1 MNDMESRKFED
12 AFRDAFK
19 EAEVSPTENV
29 WTNIELDLEKAEGDK
44 MKRRIFFY
52 KLLAAASIAFAMSVA
67 GIGYYILQDQ
77 QRFDGSLAVNQK
89 TESSSES
96 NAQTRT
102 GETIGQAQVT
112 DTNADNANADQAISS
127 DQAVGNGQVNSDIA
141 NEQAATSTFP
151 IGDGNTASKSNGE
164 NKSIASLNK
173 HNENASADSENAPGN
188 NSSSRKG
195 LDQSNTTQRQAK
207 TNGSSSNT
215 ENTNPNSIAK
225 TDQQRANPNEQTYTA
240 DNTAQKSVASTQNE
254 QDNDQRNGQA
264 TESTALTSGKNTKNA
279 NAIANNSSQQVAAN
293 DAAKSNGTAEQ
304 QNKNQSVTEGQNAVA
319 SVNADKTAR
328 DVNSKNIPTDNGI
341 PANADKQGIAS
352 NERVTSVNEPIASS
366 NNKNDASGNNTSAIA
381 NGKQQGIAAADNK
394 NTVDANQTVKK
405 NAVDINPFSRYYTA
419 NNGEFGTVN
428 NASTLASNEGVKK
441 LPSRVDKPVDFDA
454 TKFAPQ
460 EDPLMVM
467 LAKLDAE
474 GKGRSEE
481 QNKEKDNSSEKLW
494 TSVGFAAGS
503 FNTVNS
509 NVSTSQS
516 FAMNNV
522 ASQQAKASGSSY
534 TVGLSMGTRLSNRW
548 VVQGGVN
555 YMTQSSDYTSNA
567 VGASADFA
575 NFSAPAVNSMMS
587 EADSRLVSTAPYTIN
602 SSLRF
607 VSIPLQAGYMIV
619 NKRFGVQLN
628 GGVSTDMFLQNT
640 LTPESDNVS
649 KTTQGSGEDSPYRT
663 FNFSGLVGT
672 ELSYKFGQHY
682 RLALNPGIR
691 YPFNSIYKS
700 DQPITAMPL
709 TFDVGLRFRY
719 IFH

>member
-67 GIGYYILQDQ
+67 GVGYYILQDQ
-77 QRFDGSLAVNQK
+77 QRFDGSLAVNPK
-89 TESSSES
+89 TESSSER

-102 GETIGQAQVT
+102 GETAGQQQATEGNTSGNTTADQTISSNDAVT
-112 DTNADNANADQAISS
+112 NGKENAANENSQASTSSSAILKDNKAADNNATD
-127 DQAVGNGQVNSDIA
+127 N
-141 NEQAATSTFP
+141 
-151 IGDGNTASKSNGE
+151 
-164 NKSIASLNK
+164 SIASLNTRD
-173 HNENASADSENAPGN
+173 ENASSNAKKN
-188 NSSSRKG
+188 NLNKQRTTATSSDNQSSSAAR
-195 LDQSNTTQRQAK
+195 QSETNAVSSDKSNAEKVYNASDK
-207 TNGSSSNT
+207 TNKNA
-215 ENTNPNSIAK
+215 IAK
-225 TDQQRANPNEQTYTA
+225 TEQKNANTSKQNSAAEDAAQTSIASA
-240 DNTAQKSVASTQNE
+240 DGKQGNALHNAQATASTE
-254 QDNDQRNGQA
+254 Q
-264 TESTALTSGKNTKNA
+264 STGKNTKGVND
-279 NAIANNSSQQVAAN
+279 IANTSSQQQVASN
-293 DAAKSNGTAEQ
+293 DAGKNNSGLNQQDQNSGIAEKQNTIASAEQ
-304 QNKNQSVTEGQNAVA
+304 KRNA
-319 SVNADKTAR
+319 NETNDKTIQNTNSASQT
-328 DVNSKNIPTDNGI
+328 VNS
-341 PANADKQGIAS
+341 
-352 NERVTSVNEPIASS
+352 
-366 NNKNDASGNNTSAIA
+366 
-381 NGKQQGIAAADNK
+381 QGIAANDTSSPSNNASALTNDQKQSVAATDN
-394 NTVDANQTVKK
+394 K

-419 NNGEFGTVN
+419 NHGEFGAVN
-428 NASTLASNEGVKK
+428 NSSTLASNEGVKK
-441 LPSRVDKPVDFDA
+441 LPSRVDKPADFDA
-454 TKFAPQ
+454 TKLAPQ
-460 EDPLMVM
+460 VDPLMLM
-467 LAKLDAE
+467 LAKLDEE

-481 QNKEKDNSSEKLW
+481 KKEGDNTGSEKLW

-509 NVSTSQS
+509 TVSQSQSQS

-522 ASQQAKASGSSY
+522 ATQQAKASGSSY
-534 TVGLSMGTRLSNRW
+534 TVGLSMGTRLSKRW

-587 EADSRLVSTAPYTIN
+587 EADNRIVSTAPYTIN
-602 SSLRF
+602 SSLQF

-649 KTTQGSGEDSPYRT
+649 KTTQGSGSDSPYRT

-672 ELSYKFGQHY
+672 EFSYKFGQHY

-691 YPFNSIYKS
+691 YPFSSIYKS

>member
-67 GIGYYILQDQ
+67 GVGYYILQDQ
-77 QRFDGSLAVNQK
+77 QRFDGSLAVNPK
-89 TESSSES
+89 TESSSER

-102 GETIGQAQVT
+102 GETAGQQQATEGNTSGNTTADQTISSNDAVT
-112 DTNADNANADQAISS
+112 NGKENAANENSQASTSSSAILKDNKAADNNATD
-127 DQAVGNGQVNSDIA
+127 N
-141 NEQAATSTFP
+141 
-151 IGDGNTASKSNGE
+151 
-164 NKSIASLNK
+164 SIASLNTRD
-173 HNENASADSENAPGN
+173 ENASSNAKKN
-188 NSSSRKG
+188 NLNKQRTTATSSDNQSSSAAR
-195 LDQSNTTQRQAK
+195 QSETNAVSSDKSNAEKVYNASDK
-207 TNGSSSNT
+207 TNKNA
-215 ENTNPNSIAK
+215 IAK
-225 TDQQRANPNEQTYTA
+225 TEQKNANTSKQNSAAEDAAQTSIASA
-240 DNTAQKSVASTQNE
+240 DGKQGNALHNAQATASTE
-254 QDNDQRNGQA
+254 Q
-264 TESTALTSGKNTKNA
+264 STGKNTKGVND
-279 NAIANNSSQQVAAN
+279 IANTSSQQQVASN
-293 DAAKSNGTAEQ
+293 DAGKNNSGLNQQDQNSGIAEKQNTIASAEQ
-304 QNKNQSVTEGQNAVA
+304 KRNA
-319 SVNADKTAR
+319 NETNDKTIQNTNSASQT
-328 DVNSKNIPTDNGI
+328 VNS
-341 PANADKQGIAS
+341 
-352 NERVTSVNEPIASS
+352 
-366 NNKNDASGNNTSAIA
+366 
-381 NGKQQGIAAADNK
+381 QGIAANDTSSPSNNASALTNDQKQSVAATDN
-394 NTVDANQTVKK
+394 K

-419 NNGEFGTVN
+419 NHGEFGAVN
-428 NASTLASNEGVKK
+428 NSSTLASNEGVKK
-441 LPSRVDKPVDFDA
+441 LPSRVDKPADFDA
-454 TKFAPQ
+454 TKLAPQ
-460 EDPLMVM
+460 VDPLMLM
-467 LAKLDAE
+467 LAKLDEE

-481 QNKEKDNSSEKLW
+481 KKEGDNTGSEKLW
-494 TSVGFAAGS
+494 TSVSFAAGS

-509 NVSTSQS
+509 TVSQSQSQS

-522 ASQQAKASGSSY
+522 ATQQAKASGSSY
-534 TVGLSMGTRLSNRW
+534 TVGLSMGTRLSKRW

-587 EADSRLVSTAPYTIN
+587 EADNRIVSTAPYTIN
-602 SSLRF
+602 SSLQF

-649 KTTQGSGEDSPYRT
+649 KTTQGSGSDSPYRT

-672 ELSYKFGQHY
+672 EFSYKFGQHY

-691 YPFNSIYKS
+691 YPFSSIYKS

>member
-67 GIGYYILQDQ
+67 GVGYYILQDQ
-77 QRFDGSLAVNQK
+77 QRFDGSLAVNPK
-89 TESSSES
+89 TESSSER

-102 GETIGQAQVT
+102 GETAGQT
-112 DTNADNANADQAISS
+112 TESIADNSTADQAISS
-127 DQAVGNGQVNSDIA
+127 DNAIVKEQATSGTEND
-141 NEQAATSTFP
+141 QAATSSSP
-151 IGDGNTASKSNGE
+151 IYDGNNASESSAE
-164 NKSIASLNK
+164 NKSIASLNTSDK
-173 HNENASADSENAPGN
+173 NASSGSVDKTNEQASAIRNTDKSNA
-188 NSSSRKG
+188 
-195 LDQSNTTQRQAK
+195 TQRQPE
-207 TNGSSSNT
+207 TNGSSSNIAK
-215 ENTNPNSIAK
+215 TNNASNQANQNSIAK
-225 TDQQRANPNEQTYTA
+225 TEQRSINPSNQNYTA
-240 DNTAQKSVASTQNE
+240 DKNSAAQNSVASTEGKQGNK
-254 QDNDQRNGQA
+254 RNAKA
-264 TESTALTSGKNTKNA
+264 TESTVLSSDKNAKNTND
-279 NAIANNSSQQVAAN
+279 IANTSSQHIAAT
-293 DAAKSNGTAEQ
+293 DAAKHNGVATQ
-304 QNKNQSVTEGQNAVA
+304 QNQNASVTEGQNVA
-319 SVNADKTAR
+319 SNNVNKVGQ
-328 DVNSKNIPTDNGI
+328 DVNGKTTSTDNGI
-341 PANADKQGIAS
+341 SPNVEKQGIAS
-352 NERVTSVNEPIASS
+352 TERVASNSNKKDASVNNA
-366 NNKNDASGNNTSAIA
+366 SAIT
-381 NGKQQGIAAADNK
+381 NDKQQGIAAADNK
-394 NTVDANQTVKK
+394 NAVNGNQADSK

-419 NNGEFGTVN
+419 NNGELGAVN
-428 NASTLASNEGVKK
+428 NSSTLASNEGVKK

-460 EDPLMVM
+460 EDPLMLM

-481 QNKEKDNSSEKLW
+481 QSKEKDNSTEKLW

-672 ELSYKFGQHY
+672 EFSYKFGQHY

>member
-12 AFRDAFK
+12 AFRDAFR
-19 EAEVSPTENV
+19 EAEVTPTENV

-67 GIGYYILQDQ
+67 GVGYYILQDQ
-77 QRFDGSLAVNQK
+77 QRFDGSLAVNPK
-89 TESSSES
+89 TESSSER

-102 GETIGQAQVT
+102 SETFDNNPGTENI
-112 DTNADNANADQAISS
+112 ADNSNADQTISS
-127 DQAVGNGQVNSDIA
+127 NSATVNGQANSGIT
-141 NEQAATSTFP
+141 NEQTATSSSP
-151 IGDGNTASKSNGE
+151 VLDENNKNENTAG
-164 NKSIASLNK
+164 NKSIASLDARD
-173 HNENASADSENAPGN
+173 ENSSADSGN
-188 NSSSRKG
+188 KSNSKAEAIRETEQLNSA
-195 LDQSNTTQRQAK
+195 QRLA
-207 TNGSSSNT
+207 NINRSSSNT
-215 ENTNPNSIAK
+215 ENANNASGQVNQNPIAK
-225 TDQQRANPNEQTYTA
+225 TEQKSINPAKQNNTA
-240 DNTAQKSVASTQNE
+240 DQAAQKAVASVDSKQN
-254 QDNDQRNGQA
+254 NSQRNAQA
-264 TESTALTSGKNTKNA
+264 TESTGLSSDKNA
-279 NAIANNSSQQVAAN
+279 KHTNAIANTSSQQVATN
-293 DAAKSNGTAEQ
+293 DAAKNNSAANQ
-304 QNKNQSVTEGQNAVA
+304 QNQIPSATDRQNTVA
-319 SVNADKTAR
+319 SVNLNKTGQEVNGKTISAD
-328 DVNSKNIPTDNGI
+328 N
-341 PANADKQGIAS
+341 GIAS
-352 NERVTSVNEPIASS
+352 NERVDSDNTKATV
-366 NNKNDASGNNTSAIA
+366 NNTSAIA
-381 NGKQQGIAAADNK
+381 NDKQPGVAAVDNK
-394 NTVDANQTVKK
+394 NAVDSSPAGNKTG
-405 NAVDINPFSRYYTA
+405 VDINPFSRYYTA
-419 NNGEFGTVN
+419 NNGEFGAVN
-428 NASTLASNEGVKK
+428 NTSALASNEGVRK

-454 TKFAPQ
+454 TKLAPQ
-460 EDPLMVM
+460 VDPLMLM

-481 QNKEKDNSSEKLW
+481 QKKEEYNDAEKLW

-509 NVSTSQS
+509 TASTSQS

-534 TVGLSMGTRLSNRW
+534 TVGLSMGTRVSKRW
-548 VVQGGVN
+548 IVQGGVN

-575 NFSAPAVNSMMS
+575 NFSAPAVNSIMS
-587 EADSRLVSTAPYTIN
+587 EADSRIVPTAPYTIN
-602 SSLRF
+602 SSLRY

-672 ELSYKFGQHY
+672 EFSYKFGQHY

-691 YPFNSIYKS
+691 YPFSSIYKS

>member
-19 EAEVSPTENV
+19 EAEVTPTENV

-67 GIGYYILQDQ
+67 GVGYYILQDQ
-77 QRFDGSLAVNQK
+77 QRFDGSLAVNSK
-89 TESSSES
+89 TQSSSSEH

-102 GETIGQAQVT
+102 GETAGQETENIA
-112 DTNADNANADQAISS
+112 NSNADQTISS
-127 DQAVGNGQVNSDIA
+127 DQSVVNGQPNSATA
-141 NEQAATSTFP
+141 NEQAATSSSP
-151 IGDGNTASKSNGE
+151 SRIGDGNTASEHNATD
-164 NKSIASLNK
+164 KSIASLNTRDEK
-173 HNENASADSENAPGN
+173 ASADSRSTSNNNASVSEGT
-188 NSSSRKG
+188 SQSRV
-195 LDQSNTTQRQAK
+195 TQRQAK
-207 TNGSSSNT
+207 ANGSSSNT
-215 ENTNPNSIAK
+215 ENANRTSDQANNNSTAKADQKNVDTNKQN
-225 TDQQRANPNEQTYTA
+225 YTA
-240 DNTAQKSVASTQNE
+240 DNAAQNSVASTEGKQGN
-254 QDNDQRNGQA
+254 NQRNAQA
-264 TESTALTSGKNTKNA
+264 TESNGITSDESAKNT
-279 NAIANNSSQQVAAN
+279 NAIVNKSSQQVAAN
-293 DAAKSNGTAEQ
+293 DAAKRSGNANE
-304 QNKNQSVTEGQNAVA
+304 QNKNQSVTEGDDVA
-319 SVNADKTAR
+319 SVHADKITGQE
-328 DVNSKNIPTDNGI
+328 VNGKTMPADNS
-341 PANADKQGIAS
+341 ANAGKQSIAS
-352 NERVTSVNEPIASS
+352 NERATS
-366 NNKNDASGNNTSAIA
+366 NNNKDNALVNNTSAIA
-381 NGKQQGIAAADNK
+381 NNKRQGIAVDNK
-394 NTVDANQTVKK
+394 NTVDNNPAGDK
-405 NAVDINPFSRYYTA
+405 NGVDINPFSRYYTA
-419 NNGEFGTVN
+419 NNGEFGAVN
-428 NASTLASNEGVKK
+428 NASTLASNGGVKK
-441 LPSRVDKPVDFDA
+441 LPSRVEKPIDFDA
-454 TKFAPQ
+454 TKLAPQ
-460 EDPLMVM
+460 VDPLMLM
-467 LAKLDAE
+467 LARLDEE

-481 QNKEKDNSSEKLW
+481 QKKDESNNAEKLW

-509 NVSTSQS
+509 NASTSQS

-534 TVGLSMGTRLSNRW
+534 TVGLSMGTRLSKRW
-548 VVQGGVN
+548 IVQGGVN

-567 VGASADFA
+567 VDASADFE
-575 NFSAPAVNSMMS
+575 NFSAPAVNSIMS
-587 EADSRLVSTAPYTIN
+587 EADSRIVPTAPYTIN
-602 SSLRF
+602 SSLRY

-640 LTPESDNVS
+640 LTPETDNVS

-672 ELSYKFGQHY
+672 EFSYKFGQHY

-691 YPFNSIYKS
+691 YPFSSIYKS

>member
-67 GIGYYILQDQ
+67 GVGYYILQDQ
-77 QRFDGSLAVNQK
+77 QRFDGSLAVNPK
-89 TESSSES
+89 TKSSSER
-96 NAQTRT
+96 NAQTRA
-102 GETIGQAQVT
+102 GETAGQT
-112 DTNADNANADQAISS
+112 TESIADNSTADQAISS
-127 DQAVGNGQVNSDIA
+127 DNAIVKEQATSGTEND
-141 NEQAATSTFP
+141 QAATSSSP
-151 IGDGNTASKSNGE
+151 IYDGNNASESSAE
-164 NKSIASLNK
+164 NKSIASLNTSDK
-173 HNENASADSENAPGN
+173 NASSGSVDKTNEQASAIRNTDKSNA
-188 NSSSRKG
+188 
-195 LDQSNTTQRQAK
+195 TQRQSK

-215 ENTNPNSIAK
+215 AKTNNASNQANQNSIAK
-225 TDQQRANPNEQTYTA
+225 TEQRSVNPDTQNYTA
-240 DNTAQKSVASTQNE
+240 DKNSAAQNSIASTEGKQGN
-254 QDNDQRNGQA
+254 NQRNA
-264 TESTALTSGKNTKNA
+264 KAAESTGLSSDKNAKNTND
-279 NAIANNSSQQVAAN
+279 IANTSSKHIAAT
-293 DAAKSNGTAEQ
+293 DAAKHNGVATQ
-304 QNKNQSVTEGQNAVA
+304 QNQNAAVTEGQNVA
-319 SVNADKTAR
+319 SNNVNKVGQ
-328 DVNSKNIPTDNGI
+328 DVNGKTTNADNGI
-341 PANADKQGIAS
+341 SPNVEKQGIAS
-352 NERVTSVNEPIASS
+352 NDRVASNSNE
-366 NNKNDASGNNTSAIA
+366 NDASAYNASAIT
-381 NGKQQGIAAADNK
+381 NDKQQGIATADNK
-394 NTVDANQTVKK
+394 NAANGNQADNK
-405 NAVDINPFSRYYTA
+405 NAVDINPFTRYYTA
-419 NNGEFGTVN
+419 NNGEFGAVN
-428 NASTLASNEGVKK
+428 NSSTLASNEGVKK

-481 QNKEKDNSSEKLW
+481 QSKEKDNSTEKLW

-672 ELSYKFGQHY
+672 EFSYKFGQHY

>member
-67 GIGYYILQDQ
+67 GVGYYILQDQ
-77 QRFDGSLAVNQK
+77 QLFDGSLAVNPK
-89 TESSSES
+89 TESSSER

-102 GETIGQAQVT
+102 GETAGQQQAT
-112 DTNADNANADQAISS
+112 EGNTSGNTTADQTISS
-127 DQAVGNGQVNSDIA
+127 NDAVTNGKESAANGNSQASTSSSAILKDNK
-141 NEQAATSTFP
+141 AT
-151 IGDGNTASKSNGE
+151 D
-164 NKSIASLNK
+164 NKATDNSIASLNTRD
-173 HNENASADSENAPGN
+173 ENASSNAKKN
-188 NSSSRKG
+188 NLNKQRTTATSSDNQSSSAAR
-195 LDQSNTTQRQAK
+195 QSETNAVSSDKSNAEKVYNASDK
-207 TNGSSSNT
+207 TNK
-215 ENTNPNSIAK
+215 NSIAK
-225 TDQQRANPNEQTYTA
+225 AEQKNANTSKQNSAAEDAAQTSIASA
-240 DNTAQKSVASTQNE
+240 DGKQGNALHNAQATASTE
-254 QDNDQRNGQA
+254 Q
-264 TESTALTSGKNTKNA
+264 STGKNTKGVND
-279 NAIANNSSQQVAAN
+279 IANTSSQQQVASN
-293 DAAKSNGTAEQ
+293 DAGKNNSGLNQQDQNSGIAEKQNTIASAEQ
-304 QNKNQSVTEGQNAVA
+304 KRNA
-319 SVNADKTAR
+319 NETNDKTIQNTNSASQT
-328 DVNSKNIPTDNGI
+328 VNS
-341 PANADKQGIAS
+341 
-352 NERVTSVNEPIASS
+352 
-366 NNKNDASGNNTSAIA
+366 
-381 NGKQQGIAAADNK
+381 QGIAANDTSSPSNNASALTNDQKQSVAATDN
-394 NTVDANQTVKK
+394 K

-419 NNGEFGTVN
+419 NHGEFGAVN
-428 NASTLASNEGVKK
+428 NSSTLASNEGVKK
-441 LPSRVDKPVDFDA
+441 LPSRVDKPADFDA
-454 TKFAPQ
+454 TKLAPQ
-460 EDPLMVM
+460 VDPLMLM
-467 LAKLDAE
+467 LAKLDEE

-481 QNKEKDNSSEKLW
+481 RKEGDNTGSEKLW

-509 NVSTSQS
+509 TVSQSQSQS

-522 ASQQAKASGSSY
+522 ATQQAKASGSSY
-534 TVGLSMGTRLSNRW
+534 TVGLSMGTRLSKRW

-587 EADSRLVSTAPYTIN
+587 EADNRIVSTAPYTIN
-602 SSLRF
+602 SSLQF

-649 KTTQGSGEDSPYRT
+649 KTTQGSGSDSPYRT

-672 ELSYKFGQHY
+672 EFSYKFGQHY

-691 YPFNSIYKS
+691 YPFSSIYKS

>member
-67 GIGYYILQDQ
+67 GVGYYILQDQ
-77 QRFDGSLAVNQK
+77 QRFDGSLAVNPK
-89 TESSSES
+89 TESSSER

-102 GETIGQAQVT
+102 GETAGNDQVT
-112 DTNADNANADQAISS
+112 ENIADNSKADQAISS
-127 DQAVGNGQVNSDIA
+127 DNAIVNGQANSGTA
-141 NEQAATSTFP
+141 NEQTATSSSPVFDDNNNNENP
-151 IGDGNTASKSNGE
+151 AE
-164 NKSIASLNK
+164 NKSIASLNT
-173 HNENASADSENAPGN
+173 HDENTPADSENKSN
-188 NSSSRKG
+188 NKASAIKRA
-195 LDQSNTTQRQAK
+195 DQSNSTQRQAK

-215 ENTNPNSIAK
+215 EKTNSTSDRANQNSIAK
-225 TDQQRANPNEQTYTA
+225 TEQKSINPGKQSNTA
-240 DNTAQKSVASTQNE
+240 DHAAQNAVASRDGKQN
-254 QDNDQRNGQA
+254 NSQRNAQS
-264 TESTALTSGKNTKNA
+264 TESTVLSSDKNTKGM
-279 NAIANNSSQQVAAN
+279 NAIANTSSQQVAAN
-293 DAAKSNGTAEQ
+293 DAFKNSDTPNQ
-304 QNKNQSVTEGQNAVA
+304 QNQISSATDGQNTVA
-319 SVNADKTAR
+319 SVNVNKAGQEVNGKTISA
-328 DVNSKNIPTDNGI
+328 DNGI
-341 PANADKQGIAS
+341 DSRADKQGIAS
-352 NERVTSVNEPIASS
+352 NEHVGSGNDKNNASVNT
-366 NNKNDASGNNTSAIA
+366 TSAIA
-381 NGKQQGIAAADNK
+381 NDKQQGVAAVDNK
-394 NTVDANQTVKK
+394 NALDSSPAGNK
-405 NAVDINPFSRYYTA
+405 NGVDINPFSRYYTA
-419 NNGEFGTVN
+419 NNGEFGAVN
-428 NASTLASNEGVKK
+428 NTSTLASNEGVKK

-454 TKFAPQ
+454 TKLMPQ
-460 EDPLMVM
+460 VDPLMLM
-467 LAKLDAE
+467 LAKLDEE
-474 GKGRSEE
+474 GKSKSEE
-481 QNKEKDNSSEKLW
+481 QKKEEDNNTEKLW

-509 NVSTSQS
+509 NASTSQS

-534 TVGLSMGTRLSNRW
+534 TVGLSMGTRLSKRW

-567 VGASADFA
+567 VGASSDFS

-602 SSLRF
+602 NSLRF

-619 NKRFGVQLN
+619 NKRFGIQLN

-672 ELSYKFGQHY
+672 EFSYKFGQHY

>member
-67 GIGYYILQDQ
+67 GVGYYILQDQ
-77 QRFDGSLAVNQK
+77 QRFNGSLAVNQK
-89 TESSSES
+89 TESSSER

-102 GETIGQAQVT
+102 AET
-112 DTNADNANADQAISS
+112 ANAS
-127 DQAVGNGQVNSDIA
+127 
-141 NEQAATSTFP
+141 ETS
-151 IGDGNTASKSNGE
+151 AE
-164 NKSIASLNK
+164 NKSIASLNTSDK
-173 HNENASADSENAPGN
+173 NDSPGSVDKTNEQASAIANTDKWNAT
-188 NSSSRKG
+188 SR
-195 LDQSNTTQRQAK
+195 QSN

-215 ENTNPNSIAK
+215 AKTNNASNQANQNSIAK
-225 TDQQRANPNEQTYTA
+225 TEQRSVNPNTQNYTA
-240 DNTAQKSVASTQNE
+240 DKNSAARNSVASTEGKQGN
-254 QDNDQRNGQA
+254 NQRNA
-264 TESTALTSGKNTKNA
+264 KAAKSTGLSSDKNAKNTND
-279 NAIANNSSQQVAAN
+279 IANTSSQHIAAT
-293 DAAKSNGTAEQ
+293 DAAKHNEVATQ
-304 QNKNQSVTEGQNAVA
+304 QNQNASVTEGQNVA
-319 SVNADKTAR
+319 SNNVNKVGQ
-328 DVNSKNIPTDNGI
+328 DVNGKTTNADNGI
-341 PANADKQGIAS
+341 SPNVEKQGIAS
-352 NERVTSVNEPIASS
+352 NDRVASNSNE
-366 NNKNDASGNNTSAIA
+366 NDASANNASAIT
-381 NGKQQGIAAADNK
+381 NDNQQGIAAADNK
-394 NTVDANQTVKK
+394 NAANANQADSK

-419 NNGEFGTVN
+419 NNGEFGAVN
-428 NASTLASNEGVKK
+428 NSSTLASNEGVMK

-555 YMTQSSDYTSNA
+555 YMTQSSNYTSNA